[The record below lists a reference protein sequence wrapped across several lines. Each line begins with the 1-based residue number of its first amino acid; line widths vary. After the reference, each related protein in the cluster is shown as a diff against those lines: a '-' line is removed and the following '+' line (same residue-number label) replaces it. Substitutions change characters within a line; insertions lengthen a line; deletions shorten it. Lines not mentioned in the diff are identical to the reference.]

1 MSRKKKTE
9 GRDNRADRIISEYR
23 YGLSE
28 SQQIFIE
35 DNSTRTDLLK
45 LAQDCFNDIS
55 IDEHS
60 DQYKSVKNFLIKYKK
75 GIKAHDLTDE
85 QIEFIQTNGAVT
97 RAIEIARQFYP
108 NSDSNLAKESQ
119 TIAAVA
125 KALGVPWEGDNVI
138 SEEVEGDYEPPK
150 TDFQVIEK
158 MNKADINLKL
168 HVTKLDSRKREW
180 IAALKRNM
188 HSPRFLAIAN
198 SIRRKKLR
206 ELYESEFVKATY
218 DKPDLNA
225 EETNMYITLCN
236 EYVLDVTITEQINLL
251 NDRLCESTVDDEDS
265 RTFTMSLSNSLA
277 AKTKESNECKRRITQ
292 LQQSLSGSR
301 SERLKDI
308 ATLNESLTKFVE
320 LVQEENGRKKL
331 LRLAEAKNLEVM
343 EEIKRIDNFD
353 ELIAEVW
360 GMSVEEIIKF

>member
-1 MSRKKKTE
+1 MSKNKKTIE
-9 GRDNRADRIISEYR
+9 LDNRADRIINEYR
-23 YGLSE
+23 YGLTTD
-28 SQQIFIE
+28 QQKFIE
-35 DNSTRTDLLK
+35 KNSTCTDLLK

-55 IDEHS
+55 IDEHA
-60 DQYKSVKNFLIKYKK
+60 DQYKSVKNYLIKFKK
-75 GIKAHDLTDE
+75 GIKSTFLTDE
-85 QIEFIQTNGAVT
+85 QIEFIQSNGSIV
-97 RAIEIARQFYP
+97 RPIDIARQFFP

-119 TIAAVA
+119 TIAALA
-125 KALGVPWEGDNVI
+125 KALGVPWEGDTTEI
-138 SEEVEGDYEPPK
+138 DEVDGDYEPPK
-150 TDFQVIEK
+150 TDFQIIEK
-158 MNKADINLKL
+158 MNRADINLKL
-168 HVTKLDSRKREW
+168 HVTKLDAKKREW

-206 ELYESEFVKATY
+206 DLYESEFVKATY

-236 EYVLDVTITEQINLL
+236 EYVLDVTITEQINIL
-251 NDRLCESTVDDEDS
+251 NDRLCETTMDDENA
-265 RTFTMSLSNSLA
+265 RNFTVSLSNALA

-301 SERLKDI
+301 AERLKDM

-320 LVQEENGRKKL
+320 LVMEESGREKL
-331 LRLAEAKNLEVM
+331 LRLAEAKNLEIS

-353 ELIAEVW
+353 ELIAEAW
-360 GMSVEEIIKF
+360 GMSIEEIIKF

>member
-1 MSRKKKTE
+1 MSKSKKE
-9 GRDNRADRIISEYR
+9 VIIDNRADRILNEYR
-23 YGLSE
+23 YGLTFE
-28 SQQIFIE
+28 QQTFIE
-35 DNSTRTDLLK
+35 KNSTCTDLLK
-45 LAQDCFNDIS
+45 LTQDCFNDIS

-60 DQYKSVKNFLIKYKK
+60 DQYKGVRNFLIKYKK
-75 GIKAHDLTDE
+75 GIKATNLTEE
-85 QIEFIQTNGAVT
+85 QIEFIQTNGSLI
-97 RAIEIARQFYP
+97 RPIDIARQFFP

-125 KALGVPWEGDNVI
+125 KALGVPWEGQD
-138 SEEVEGDYEPPK
+138 SSMEEVEGDYEPPK
-150 TDFQVIEK
+150 TDFQIIEK
-158 MNKADINLKL
+158 MNKADISLRL
-168 HVTKLDSRKREW
+168 HVTKLDARKREW

-206 ELYESEFVKATY
+206 ELFESEFVKATY

-251 NDRLCESTVDDEDS
+251 NDRLCETTSDDDNARNFTV
-265 RTFTMSLSNSLA
+265 SLSNALA

-301 SERLKDI
+301 AERLKDM

-320 LVQEENGRKKL
+320 LCMEDAGREKL
-331 LRLAEAKNLEVM
+331 LRLAQAKNLEIQ
-343 EEIKRIDNFD
+343 EEVKRIDTFD
-353 ELIAEVW
+353 ELVAEVW
-360 GMSVEEIIKF
+360 GMSVEEIVKF

>member
-1 MSRKKKTE
+1 MSRRKKTDVKE
-9 GRDNRADRIISEYR
+9 NRADRILNEYR
-23 YGLSE
+23 YGLSLD
-28 SQQIFIE
+28 QQLFVE
-35 DNSTRTDLLK
+35 KNATRTDLLK
-45 LAQDCFNDIS
+45 LTQDCFQDIS
-55 IDEHS
+55 LDEHS
-60 DQYKSVKNFLIKYKK
+60 DQFKSVKNFLVKYKK
-75 GIKAHDLTDE
+75 GIKATDLTDE
-85 QIEFIQTNGAVT
+85 QIEFIQNNGAVI
-97 RAIEIARQFYP
+97 RAIDIARQFYP

-125 KALGVPWEGDNVI
+125 KALGVPWEGDSI
-138 SEEVEGDYEPPK
+138 TAEEVESDYEPPK

-251 NDRLCESTVDDEDS
+251 NDRLCESTVEDEDS
-265 RTFTMSLSNSLA
+265 RTFTMSLSNSLS

-308 ATLNESLTKFVE
+308 ANLNESLTKFVE

-331 LRLAEAKNLEVM
+331 LRLAEAKNLEIQ

-360 GMSVEEIIKF
+360 GMSIEEIIKF